1 MPIKI
6 NASAKFL
13 EIELLHDI
21 PPCPAGLG
29 GNGETGQFDILE
41 ESSTAPAIP
50 GEFLNLS
57 ERSSD
62 QTTQAKLALYV
73 CAAQLRLAAGDE
85 RIWGNLGSL
94 ESRNENLGTV
104 IRGVR
109 QIRHPASPQYIW
121 RANMEHLDLVQE
133 IRHIYALMCKI
144 HQVSLARSDPKGQTG
159 TVVAHLI
166 STTSTQI
173 GTPGIHTGPI
183 RSII

>member
-1 MPIKI
+1 MVLE
-6 NASAKFL
+6 AK
-13 EIELLHDI
+13 
-21 PPCPAGLG
+21 
-29 GNGETGQFDILE
+29 NGETGQHPNVDILE

-57 ERSSD
+57 QRAYH

-109 QIRHPASPQYIW
+109 
-121 RANMEHLDLVQE
+121 
-133 IRHIYALMCKI
+133 
-144 HQVSLARSDPKGQTG
+144 
-159 TVVAHLI
+159 
-166 STTSTQI
+166 
-173 GTPGIHTGPI
+173 
-183 RSII
+183 